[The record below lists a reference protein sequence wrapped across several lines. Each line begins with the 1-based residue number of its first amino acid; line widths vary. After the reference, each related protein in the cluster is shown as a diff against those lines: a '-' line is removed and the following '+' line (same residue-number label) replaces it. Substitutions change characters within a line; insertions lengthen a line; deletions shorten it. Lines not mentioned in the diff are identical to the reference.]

1 MSSKFFK
8 QKKTSLQRY
17 AGDMSDN
24 DSSGEDLFK
33 NPDTKSVTD
42 SYNVYEQDPKRGSVA
57 PTARLNNPIMLQ
69 RVKNALQA
77 ILRRRLTFGEIASL
91 RNFIDMLPAAKLAH
105 YNDIDIEKK
114 IVSDWLKGQKAMN
127 NEDGLIDTHEL
138 LKKNIG
144 LNSENDVVNT
154 SINKVQYV
162 SNGNDVNIT
171 SILGNNDTY
180 GIQRIVN
187 PQSLY
192 TQTQILLDSRW
203 RSFDTDGTTLFK
215 WSFSNTVAALQ
226 GTFNTTSPVR
236 DIISIK
242 VLPFKIPYSFSAENS
257 TKNITMYFNEFSN
270 QCVIAQEGRKYHHWF
285 EYTKEDDWLSLD
297 AKRYN
302 GGVYNFDK
310 PITTLDTLTVSF
322 GSPLQIIQFDIDR
335 MNATFTI
342 GSPTTLTF
350 PSTHNLTTGNTIYF
364 TNFITTNSG
373 DFVITNQVNTLAGLE
388 VTRVDATTITI
399 AVDSSAMIGVPN
411 SPVAFFGEKRIY
423 IPIEIT
429 YIRPKV

>member
-69 RVKNALQA
+69 RVKNALQT

-154 SINKVQYV
+154 SINKVQPV

-350 PSTHNLTTGNTIYF
+350 PSPHNLTTGNTIYF